1 MPRCTLC
8 RTAAAAATGW
18 RQATCCGS
26 YSVTSCKARR
36 WAPWWRR
43 LSPRSPTRTATRT
56 STRCLSFDSRLPF
69 SCASRLALLRL
80 ASQPNPHDKDIDQVP
95 TFVFLVMDSRMTVQ
109 PNQHGNKGVTRCSVD
124 VQLKHQRQR
133 SACDSTCSACDST
146 CLAATL
152 VGQKVHQRVKHA
164 GSCRQQIG
172 SPSMTHP
179 MAHCCDCAPV
189 QVNRIRQS
197 LSLIARNSTAFG
209 LVQPHLERTKLCQLA
224 DSALDQHYVAQRAEL
239 QQLVTSLAHPKV
251 GYKSLKFLPPLSPTL
266 QNGKILRGAGPA
278 LHGPAGRAAA
288 APHQPGA
295 PQGGACL
302 LVLVCLFVCWHLSP
316 CHNPSTPLVPAP
328 WHCLPPRT
336 LGAFQCQAG

>member
-1 MPRCTLC
+1 MCSSST
-8 RTAAAAATGW
+8 
-18 RQATCCGS
+18 
-26 YSVTSCKARR
+26 SVNA
-36 WAPWWRR
+36 
-43 LSPRSPTRTATRT
+43 
-56 STRCLSFDSRLPF
+56 
-69 SCASRLALLRL
+69 
-80 ASQPNPHDKDIDQVP
+80 
-95 TFVFLVMDSRMTVQ
+95 
-109 PNQHGNKGVTRCSVD
+109 
-124 VQLKHQRQR
+124 
-133 SACDSTCSACDST
+133 ACDSTCSACDST